1 MKTWSVEKES
11 NSWMDDTFNGTFEE
25 CAQYCKSHN
34 LEVNGE
40 EARLAEVE
48 IDEDGCVTYC
58 YDIIEEL

>member
-11 NSWMDDTFNGTFEE
+11 NSWMDDTFNGSFEE
-25 CAQYCKSHN
+25 CVEYCKSHS
-34 LEVNGE
+34 LDINGE